1 MKSEAT
7 ENRRINLPPS
17 HSSGHKS
24 ASFTLI
30 ELLIVIAII
39 AVLAAMLLPALSK
52 AKAKAHE
59 IDCTG
64 NLKQIGMAEILYAG
78 SYKDFTTGAWNA
90 RNEFNRQYWY
100 ENLCAESPA
109 LAASMA
115 CKGNRIN
122 VVPTGGNSPYES
134 YKNRVNLNGK
144 RRTYLANMMLGLL
157 YSTPRESE
165 RKIWRVSDFR
175 RPSMSL
181 MFVCAKWGND
191 SDAQNSLNG
200 YVTIVN
206 LLPER
211 QARPRSLP
219 VHNRNFTGIFADGH
233 VDKFTSQRYK
243 NEIHLRDGKGNG
255 KAASLVDINTDF
267 GTTYDPQ

>member
-1 MKSEAT
+1 
-7 ENRRINLPPS
+7 
-17 HSSGHKS
+17 
-24 ASFTLI
+24 
-30 ELLIVIAII
+30 
-39 AVLAAMLLPALSK
+39 
-52 AKAKAHE
+52 
-59 IDCTG
+59 
-64 NLKQIGMAEILYAG
+64 
-78 SYKDFTTGAWNA
+78 
-90 RNEFNRQYWY
+90 
-100 ENLCAESPA
+100 
-109 LAASMA
+109 MA

-191 SDAQNSLNG
+191 SDALNSLNG
-200 YVTIVN
+200 YVTIIN